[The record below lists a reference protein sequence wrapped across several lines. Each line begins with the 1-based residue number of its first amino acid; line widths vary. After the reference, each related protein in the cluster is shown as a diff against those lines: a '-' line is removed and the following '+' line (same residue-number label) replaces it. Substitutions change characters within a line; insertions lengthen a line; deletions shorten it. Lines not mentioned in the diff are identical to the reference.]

1 MLDNRAEFL
10 LAVLPIVRAGGVIIP
25 LGTRLGSA
33 EVAYIAENARPRFAV
48 TAAKWRGKLPVRSS
62 IETIYV
68 VDDGGLPQAEMAR
81 SFPALAAEDLIA
93 IIYTSGTTG
102 KPKGAILTHVNFVH
116 TCLHYLYAL
125 ALDAPLRSMLAL
137 PATHIAGFG
146 PLMSVTLASAGTIVM
161 LPEFKATKAMAMIEA
176 ESVNFVVMVP
186 TMYQLCMM
194 SPDLANYDLSS
205 WIYGVYGGAIM
216 PPAVI
221 ERVRQN
227 LPRLRLINAYGATKT
242 CAVCTIMPP
251 EATDAAP
258 SSVGLPLAC
267 DEIRIMSADG
277 AELPVG
283 ETGELWIRGP
293 NVSPGY
299 WENDVAANEAFADG
313 FWRSGDIGSRDE
325 EGRLY
330 IHDRLKDMIT
340 RGGFKVFS
348 AEVENALMAHP
359 DVADCAV
366 FGVPDSV
373 LGERTVAQIM
383 LKTDDEIDGDALLAF
398 LTDRI
403 ADYKLPD
410 FWRLGRDPLP
420 RNQNGKLQKAVLR
433 DAMLAEQAPRDTS

>member
-1 MLDNRAEFL
+1 
-10 LAVLPIVRAGGVIIP
+10 
-25 LGTRLGSA
+25 
-33 EVAYIAENARPRFAV
+33 
-48 TAAKWRGKLPVRSS
+48 
-62 IETIYV
+62 
-68 VDDGGLPQAEMAR
+68 
-81 SFPALAAEDLIA
+81 
-93 IIYTSGTTG
+93 
-102 KPKGAILTHVNFVH
+102 
-116 TCLHYLYAL
+116 
-125 ALDAPLRSMLAL
+125 
-137 PATHIAGFG
+137 
-146 PLMSVTLASAGTIVM
+146 
-161 LPEFKATKAMAMIEA
+161 
-176 ESVNFVVMVP
+176 
-186 TMYQLCMM
+186 
-194 SPDLANYDLSS
+194 
-205 WIYGVYGGAIM
+205 
-216 PPAVI
+216 
-221 ERVRQN
+221 
-227 LPRLRLINAYGATKT
+227 
-242 CAVCTIMPP
+242 
-251 EATDAAP
+251 
-258 SSVGLPLAC
+258 
-267 DEIRIMSADG
+267 MSADG